1 MQKLSR
7 SILILFV
14 LSTIWLISEPAAAQ
28 DTKSPRKMLF
38 YTYAG
43 PIGGFGY
50 NHIKYK
56 DWNTTLNE
64 HVSIKTHG
72 FQATGGAMFNV
83 FIKNVIGDFRVEY
96 IFNHN
101 GGDHVVHHLFWSIF
115 GKYRWQLTDLIS
127 IATGGGIY
135 FETPPSN
142 LTYSGTAGLQVPVG
156 IIINTTFETRLVIDL
171 VGRFG
176 LYGYDDAVGKIE
188 ISDNSYK
195 ASYGITVAFLFKV
208 GRL

>member
-1 MQKLSR
+1 MSR
-7 SILILFV
+7 GILILFF
-14 LSTIWLISEPAAAQ
+14 LFTIWIHTGPAAAQ
-28 DTKSPRKMLF
+28 ETPGPRKVLF
-38 YTYAG
+38 YTYVG
-43 PIGGFGY
+43 PVAGFGY

-56 DWNTTLNE
+56 TWDTTLNL
-64 HVSIKTHG
+64 HTDAKTHG

-83 FIKNVIGDFRVEY
+83 FINNVIGDFRVEY

-101 GGDHVVHHLFWSIF
+101 GGEHVVHHLFWSIF
-115 GKYRWQLTDLIS
+115 GKYRWQLTELIS
-127 IATGGGIY
+127 IATGAGIY

-142 LTYSGTAGLQVPVG
+142 LTYSGTAGVQVPLG
-156 IIINTTFETRLVIDL
+156 IIINTTFETRLIIDL

-176 LYGYDDAVGKIE
+176 LYGYDDAIGKVE